1 MRKWRYTGYRQG
13 WFMSD
18 KRLKAYNVRAVERA
32 VQILS
37 SLDDEHPERSLSE
50 IAQATGLHKATTHRI
65 LMTLLNC
72 GFVEQAAD
80 GEKYRLGLRM
90 AGLSLGVLHHL
101 DFRQEALPH
110 MEQLVER
117 FQETCDL
124 GVFDRGQVLYV
135 EVVHSKHTLTIAAR
149 VGRHLPAHCTS
160 GGKVLLAFLPPEVVE
175 PVLNAPLTA
184 YTENTITSPARLR
197 EELEVVRQ
205 RGYAVDD
212 EEFEV
217 GIRAVAV
224 PIRDIEGNVI
234 AHMSMP
240 GPTSRLTPGRIPEIA
255 QALMEA
261 ADAIVVHRQTR
272 TIS

>member
-1 MRKWRYTGYRQG
+1 V
-13 WFMSD
+13 SD
-18 KRLKAYNVRAVERA
+18 KRNKAYNVRAVERA

-50 IAQATGLHKATTHRI
+50 IAQATGLHKATTYRI

-72 GFVEQAAD
+72 GFIEQTAD
-80 GEKYRLGLRM
+80 GEKYHLGLRL

-160 GGKVLLAFLPPEVVE
+160 GGKVLLAFLPPGVVE
-175 PVLNAPLTA
+175 PVLSTSLAA

-197 EELEVVRQ
+197 EELEIVRQ

-212 EEFEV
+212 EEFEA

-240 GPTSRLTPGRIPEIA
+240 GPASRLTPERIPEIA
-255 QALMEA
+255 RALMEA
-261 ADAIVVHRQTR
+261 ADAILVRKR
-272 TIS
+272 AGMIS

>member
-1 MRKWRYTGYRQG
+1 
-13 WFMSD
+13 MSD
-18 KRLKAYNVRAVERA
+18 KRSKAYSVRAVERA
-32 VQILS
+32 AQILS

-80 GEKYRLGLRM
+80 GEKYRLGLRI
-90 AGLSLGVLHHL
+90 AGLSLGVLHRL

-110 MEQLVER
+110 MERLVER

-149 VGRHLPAHCTS
+149 VGRHLPAHCTAS
-160 GGKVLLAFLPPEVVE
+160 GRVLLAFLPSEVVE
-175 PVLNAPLTA
+175 PILNAPLKA
-184 YTENTITSPARLR
+184 YTEKTITSPARLR
-197 EELEVVRQ
+197 EELEVIRQ
-205 RGYAVDD
+205 RGYAHDD

-217 GIRAVAV
+217 GVRAVSA
-224 PIRDIEGNVI
+224 PIRDIDGNLI
-234 AHMSMP
+234 AALSMP
-240 GPTSRLTPGRIPEIA
+240 GPTNRITPERIPEIA
-255 QALMEA
+255 QALVEA
-261 ADAIVVHRQTR
+261 AEAVSGHVLRG
-272 TIS
+272 

>member
-1 MRKWRYTGYRQG
+1 
-13 WFMSD
+13 MSG
-18 KRLKAYNVRAVERA
+18 RNPEEYNVRAVERA

-50 IAQATGLHKATTHRI
+50 IVQATGLHKATTHRI

-72 GFVEQAAD
+72 GFVDRTAG

-90 AGLSLGVLHHL
+90 IGLGLGVLNRF
-101 DFRQEALPH
+101 DFRQEALAH

-124 GVFDRGQVLYV
+124 GVFDRGQVLDL
-135 EVVHSKHTLTIAAR
+135 EVVHGKYALTVAAR
-149 VGRHLPAHCTS
+149 VGRHLPAHCTA

-175 PVLNAPLTA
+175 PVLDAPLAA
-184 YTENTITSPARLR
+184 YTENTITSSARLR

-205 RGYAVDD
+205 RGYVLDD
-212 EEFEV
+212 EEFEA

-224 PIRDIEGNVI
+224 PVRDVGGSVI
-234 AHMSMP
+234 AQMSIL
-240 GPTSRLTPGRIPEIA
+240 GPTNRLTPERVPEIA
-255 QALMEA
+255 QALKESA
-261 ADAIVVHRQTR
+261 SAISVQGG
-272 TIS
+272 

>member
-1 MRKWRYTGYRQG
+1 
-13 WFMSD
+13 MSG
-18 KRLKAYNVRAVERA
+18 RNPEEYNVRAVERA

-50 IAQATGLHKATTHRI
+50 IVQATGLHKATTHRI

-72 GFVEQAAD
+72 GFVDRTAG

-90 AGLSLGVLHHL
+90 IGLGLGVLNRF

-124 GVFDRGQVLYV
+124 GVFDRGQVLDL
-135 EVVHSKHTLTIAAR
+135 EVMHGKYALTVAAR
-149 VGRHLPAHCTS
+149 VGRHLPAHCTA
-160 GGKVLLAFLPPEVVE
+160 GGKVLLAFLSPEVVE
-175 PVLNAPLTA
+175 SVLNAPLAA
-184 YTENTITSPARLR
+184 YTENTITSPARLG

-205 RGYAVDD
+205 RGYALDD
-212 EEFEV
+212 EEFEA

-224 PIRDIEGNVI
+224 PIWDVEGSVI
-234 AHMSMP
+234 AQMSIL
-240 GPTSRLTPGRIPEIA
+240 GPTSRLTLECIPEIA
-255 QALMEA
+255 QALKEA
-261 ADAIVVHRQTR
+261 ASAISVQGG
-272 TIS
+272 

>member
-1 MRKWRYTGYRQG
+1 VSGKNPE
-13 WFMSD
+13 D
-18 KRLKAYNVRAVERA
+18 YNVRAIERA

-50 IAQATGLHKATTHRI
+50 IVQATGLHKATTHRI

-72 GFVEQAAD
+72 GFVDRTAD
-80 GEKYRLGLRM
+80 GERYRLGLRM
-90 AGLSLGVLHHL
+90 IGLGLGALSRL
-101 DFRQEALPH
+101 DFRQEALAR

-124 GVFDRGQVLYV
+124 GVFDRGRVLEL
-135 EVVHSKHTLTIAAR
+135 EVVHGKHTLTIAAR
-149 VGRHLPAHCTS
+149 VGRHLPAHCTA

-175 PVLNAPLTA
+175 PVLNAPLAA
-184 YTENTITSPARLR
+184 YTENTITSSTRLR

-205 RGYAVDD
+205 RGYGLDN
-212 EEFEV
+212 EEFEA

-240 GPTSRLTPGRIPEIA
+240 SPTSRLTPERIPEIA

-261 ADAIVVHRQTR
+261 ASAISVQDR
-272 TIS
+272 